1 VQTSSSRIES
11 SPDKPTFGQN
21 LNLLRT
27 YYMKPS
33 DLFSHPYER
42 EVVSNTERDSE
53 PVQFPA
59 FSDSPQR
66 DSTETTPPS

>member
-1 VQTSSSRIES
+1 
-11 SPDKPTFGQN
+11 
-21 LNLLRT
+21 
-27 YYMKPS
+27 MKPS

-42 EVVSNTERDSE
+42 EVASDTERDSE

-66 DSTETTPPS
+66 DSAATPPPS